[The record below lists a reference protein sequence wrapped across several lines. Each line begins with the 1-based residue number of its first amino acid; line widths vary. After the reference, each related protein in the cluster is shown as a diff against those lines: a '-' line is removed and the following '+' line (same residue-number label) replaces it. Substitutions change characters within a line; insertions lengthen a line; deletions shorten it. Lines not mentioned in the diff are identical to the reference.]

1 METKVVRKPFVKIQ
15 KLDLKCKCANVQ
27 MCKCANLILNLIG
40 QTCGSLSIFSCFRH
54 VADDEPSTIE
64 MPFPTD
70 VCIAIFSG

>member
-15 KLDLKCKCANVQ
+15 KVDLKCKCAN
-27 MCKCANLILNLIG
+27 LINLIG
-40 QTCGSLSIFSCFRH
+40 KTCGSLSIFSCFRH